1 MPVVSVRI
9 KAESVKLNWIG
20 VPVPKNITVRRF
32 YEDLIAGNIVPEV
45 QLNHKDHLQPVKVEF
60 SFNTTGPFNVV
71 SMECNMIE
79 AIEAWGNRVQY
90 YQTDSLMLP
99 PSETSI
105 NVFEQ
110 MMNNATNFNH
120 LPTFTISEQS
130 NALEKLRYDIV
141 EWIRENNG
149 GWSKDTAITTG
160 KEFVK
165 DLAAA
170 LWYADKCDSEKLKIR
185 GFAIPIEMEQSA
197 WIRRPAFH
205 WLVNPLEQLAT
216 NLSQYQEFLQKQ
228 LITVTQNHFSLEPVK
243 KNNSFLTILQPNL
256 VRKSHIIDRY
266 QTLVD
271 FLEQSN
277 FWETINI
284 ESFLPNEP
292 IIFSH
297 QNLKNEPFT
306 PINAATAEDIDQLF
320 DAILKLDQTI
330 LKTDKTWKSVKNK

>member
-20 VPVPKNITVRRF
+20 VPVLKNIIVRQF
-32 YEDLIAGNIVPEV
+32 YEDLIAGNIIPEV
-45 QLNHKDHLQPVKVEF
+45 QLNHKDHLQSVKVEF
-60 SFNTTGPFNVV
+60 SFNTTGSFNVV

-79 AIEAWGNRVQY
+79 AIEAWRNRVQY
-90 YQTDSLMLP
+90 YQTDSLILP
-99 PSETSI
+99 PSEMSI

-120 LPTFTISEQS
+120 LPTFTISEKS

-141 EWIRENNG
+141 EWIYKNNG

-170 LWYADKCDSEKLKIR
+170 LCRLKKKKEQFDKTMLAYHSNILFKYTR
-185 GFAIPIEMEQSA
+185 SA
-197 WIRRPAFH
+197 WIRRLAFH
-205 WLVNPLEQLAT
+205 WLVNLLEQLAT

-228 LITVTQNHFSLEPVK
+228 LIT
-243 KNNSFLTILQPNL
+243 PNL

-284 ESFLPNEP
+284 ESFLPNKP
-292 IIFSH
+292 VPKH
-297 QNLKNEPFT
+297 QYIKELNNGFPFKVAQYIHDST
-306 PINAATAEDIDQLF
+306 HG
-320 DAILKLDQTI
+320 
-330 LKTDKTWKSVKNK
+330 SS